1 MITILL
7 EQIIQLL
14 TGWIEKFN
22 NHAEAVENSLDTL
35 NATTADIE
43 TNTDPIPEIRDN
55 TGAVITPI
63 NNIKTNTDTIATN
76 TTTTASNTTVIKN
89 NIGTIATNTGSAA
102 AFAEDCANNTLD
114 IKDKVTTIASDT
126 TQIRA
131 DHVEL
136 ENDLDK
142 IYNAI
147 KWSCLDIETTE
158 TESGASP
165 LSFNTDKAAALQK
178 LIVNIIYTLTGS
190 GDKSPSNP
198 YVFNGYSNINITVNG
213 NQFTISLGSTYYNG
227 YFVEDENGDR
237 KAIIDMVLDTITS
250 TYLSGLSS
258 SYIGYVNNVPKVDN
272 HPCIWIRNWKYPPNA
287 KGLVFGGINAACNMF
302 NISMNNADIISTQY
316 RLYFDVYNMNITTTA
331 DFITAI
337 QTAEGNGNSLI
348 VCYELETPLEITLT
362 AGTINSIV
370 GDNIISSDTNG
381 DIEVTYKESVK
392 HYLDKHDA

>member
-35 NATTADIE
+35 NATAADIE

-63 NNIKTNTDTIATN
+63 NNIKTNTDTIVTN

-89 NIGTIATNTGSAA
+89 NINTIATNTGSAS

-147 KWSCLDIETTE
+147 KWSCINTIMTE
-158 TESGASP
+158 TESGDSP
-165 LSFNTDKAAALQK
+165 ISFDTDIADDLIK
-178 LIVNIIYTLTGS
+178 LTVGIVSTQSGS
-190 GDKSPSNP
+190 GTPSYNN
-198 YVFNGYSNINITVNG
+198 VRSINGYSDLNIIVNG
-213 NQFTISLGSTYYNG
+213 SSDTISLGQTVYSG
-227 YFVEDENGDR
+227 
-237 KAIIDMVLDTITS
+237 VL
-250 TYLSGLSS
+250 
-258 SYIGYVNNVPKVDN
+258 
-272 HPCIWIRNWKYPPNA
+272 
-287 KGLVFGGINAACNMF
+287 
-302 NISMNNADIISTQY
+302 DIISGE
-316 RLYFDVYNMNITTTA
+316 LIIDKVMKVFDGSNDETWNDYPTANGFFVSGLNDHATESYGDGKCNMLPTSKSVGTLGVIYGINSKYIFTAQVKSEWNISSVA
-331 DFITAI
+331 DLRTFLSS
-337 QTAEGNGNSLI
+337 NN
-348 VCYELETPLEITLT
+348 LEIEYKLATPVVVQLT
-362 AGTINSIV
+362 ASQVSAIAGINTISI
-370 GDNIISSDTNG
+370 DTNG
-381 DIEVTYKESVK
+381 NIEVTYKESVK